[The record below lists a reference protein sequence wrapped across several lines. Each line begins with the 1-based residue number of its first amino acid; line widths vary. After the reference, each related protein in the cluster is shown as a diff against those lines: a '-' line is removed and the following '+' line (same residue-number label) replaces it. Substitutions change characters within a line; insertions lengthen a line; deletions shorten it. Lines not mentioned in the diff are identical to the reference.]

1 MRQVGENQF
10 EIVNKKTGA
19 KKIVSGEDLG
29 KYGLT
34 KPNESESSLG
44 AKVQQGIY
52 KIPIIGDIA
61 QVIGASTGGIAA
73 AIKTPQVEKQTMAD
87 QEKARQLAIAARIEL
102 DPDKKKE
109 LLDRSRALSQGAGE
123 RASKYSE
130 TVDSVLP
137 AWAKNKES
145 PTKNN
150 VKEMLTAYG
159 IPSARAGLAAGE
171 LMMLLGGGVP
181 KMGPQGAGFLKS
193 LGRIGIK
200 TAAGSALGGT
210 QGFLADDD
218 KTTEERLANAKTGA
232 EIGAVLSFIGSAGG
246 ETINALKNLNKTKVV
261 ADTINKTGEI
271 SKKFS
276 AKTRIADKVTSLAS
290 KDTSVFNSS
299 ELKKQMEEQIM
310 KNYTGQTQKN
320 LLKKLAE
327 EPEAQQ
333 WTMDKIISVKRNV
346 PFNAMAKTSEK
357 VFNNIKK
364 RVLSTAI
371 HTANPTIG
379 DLDAIYSTLS
389 NKALG
394 KFIKKLGTGVV
405 IGAGAKLGLN
415 SLQP

>member
-1 MRQVGENQF
+1 MAMTPEQ
-10 EIVNKKTGA
+10 IA
-19 KKIVSGEDLG
+19 KMDKISGLTPSKISEMDKVSGIKD
-29 KYGLT
+29 
-34 KPNESESSLG
+34 SSLG

-61 QVIGASTGGIAA
+61 QVVGATTGGIAA

-87 QEKARQLAIAARIEL
+87 QNKARELAIAARIEL
-102 DPDKKKE
+102 DPQRKKE
-109 LLDRSRALSQGAGE
+109 LLDRSKALSQGAGE

-137 AWAKNKES
+137 EWAKNKES

-181 KMGPQGAGFLKS
+181 KIGPKGTGILPS
-193 LGRIGIK
+193 LGRIGTK

-210 QGFLADDD
+210 QGFLADDN
-218 KTTEERLANAKTGA
+218 KTTEERLDSAKTGA
-232 EIGAVLSFIGSAGG
+232 EIGGILSLIGSTSG
-246 ETINALKNLNKTKVV
+246 ETINALKNLNKTKTL

-271 SKKFS
+271 SKKFNP
-276 AKTRIADKVTSLAS
+276 KYQIAEKVTNLAS
-290 KDTSVFNSS
+290 KDPSVFNSS

-327 EPEAQQ
+327 EPEGQEWA
-333 WTMDKIISVKRNV
+333 MDKIIDIKRNV

-364 RVLSTAI
+364 RILSNAI
-371 HTANPTIG
+371 HAANPTIG

-389 NKALG
+389 NKSIS
-394 KFIKKLGTGVV
+394 KFIKKLGTGAV
-405 IGAGAKLGLN
+405 IGVGAKLGLN